1 MDLYVARHFN
11 DTADGGRK
19 KTTFRAVKAC
29 AFDEEDIYGAEGDAR
44 FGEVSI
50 GGTLVPT
57 PARPEKILRQ
67 IYGDA
72 WMTPTGSGGH
82 GVNVSGYCED
92 EW

>member
-50 GGTLVPT
+50 GGRSCRRRRAP
-57 PARPEKILRQ
+57 RRF
-67 IYGDA
+67 
-72 WMTPTGSGGH
+72 
-82 GVNVSGYCED
+82 
-92 EW
+92 